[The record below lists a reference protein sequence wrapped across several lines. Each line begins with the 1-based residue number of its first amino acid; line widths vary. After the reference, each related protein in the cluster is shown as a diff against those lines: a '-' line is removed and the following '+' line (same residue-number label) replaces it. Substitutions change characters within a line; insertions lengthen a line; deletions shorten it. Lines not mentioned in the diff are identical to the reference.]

1 MVKSAKQ
8 EPRATR
14 RSSHDVVEAALA
26 ILDRQGLP
34 ELTMRNL
41 AESLGVQAS
50 ALYWHFPN
58 KQTLLA
64 AVADEIVSRTRIRS
78 APVTREAEGG
88 AQAEDWREAVRFD
101 AIALHDALLA
111 FKDGAEVVSSALAL
125 GLGAQEAGRRL
136 AAAIERGGFE
146 RMIAERSAEALLHF
160 VIGQTWHEQQRLQ
173 ADSLGVVAQPY
184 AADPA
189 TAGAPAGAGAAEPAS
204 SLDAP
209 GVFELGVALFLAGL
223 DARTPAPAAR

>member
-1 MVKSAKQ
+1 MVKSERP
-8 EPRATR
+8 EPRAVR
-14 RSSHDVVEAALA
+14 RSGRDVVVAALA

-64 AVADEIVSRTRIRS
+64 AVADEIVSRTRTLPTP
-78 APVTREAEGG
+78 AD
-88 AQAEDWREAVRFD
+88 DWRDAVLFD

-125 GLGAQEAGRRL
+125 GLGAGEAGRRL
-136 AAAIERGGFE
+136 AAAIERGGFD
-146 RMIAERSAEALLHF
+146 RMIASRSAEALLHF

-173 ADSLGVVAQPY
+173 ADSLGVVVEPFATDPDAVD
-184 AADPA
+184 AAPEGPA
-189 TAGAPAGAGAAEPAS
+189 
-204 SLDAP
+204 
-209 GVFELGVALFLAGL
+209 VFELGVALFLAGL
-223 DARTPAPAAR
+223 DARDPAAAPADPASAARP

>member
-1 MVKSAKQ
+1 MTVKSERS
-8 EPRATR
+8 EPRAPR
-14 RSSHDVVEAALA
+14 RSSGDVVVAALG

-34 ELTMRNL
+34 DLTMRNL

-64 AVADEIVSRTRIRS
+64 AVADEIVSRTRTR
-78 APVTREAEGG
+78 PVA
-88 AQAEDWREAVRFD
+88 ADDWRDAVHFD
-101 AIALHDALLA
+101 AMALHDALLA

-125 GLGAQEAGRRL
+125 GLGAREAGRRL
-136 AAAIERGGFE
+136 AASIERGGFD

-173 ADSLGVVAQPY
+173 ADSLGVVVEPFAT
-184 AADPA
+184 DPA
-189 TAGAPAGAGAAEPAS
+189 EASGATPEGPA
-204 SLDAP
+204 
-209 GVFELGVALFLAGL
+209 VFELGVDLFLAGL
-223 DARTPAPAAR
+223 DAREPAAPSRGAR